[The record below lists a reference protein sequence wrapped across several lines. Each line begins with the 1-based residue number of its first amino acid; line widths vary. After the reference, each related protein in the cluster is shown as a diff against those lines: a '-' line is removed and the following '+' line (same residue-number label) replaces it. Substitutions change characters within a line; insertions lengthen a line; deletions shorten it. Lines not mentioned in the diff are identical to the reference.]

1 MKNSKLVLVA
11 ALAVVS
17 SSQNLA
23 AQTAQLFSDVNL
35 RNTSATALDS
45 ARVQVA
51 SYHAPTANAAGG
63 DVAIMVD
70 AEDAT
75 VFAADRGSRN
85 LFGSVDL
92 RGSTSGAVAVTV
104 TARNVLFGATDS
116 SRVAVASVVS
126 GQPNRFAEE
135 GDEDAGTESSS
146 TTSLTGSY
154 EGDIALE
161 DVEAVA
167 DGGAVIQLGGMD
179 LLGSFGGQVQE
190 VLDVR
195 NAELIATNESSVRV
209 GGVSIKGSFAST
221 RVSQTTIIN
230 NLLAVA
236 DNRASIAVGG
246 AHLGRR

>member
-1 MKNSKLVLVA
+1 MKKNKLVLVA
-11 ALAVVS
+11 AVAVVS

-23 AQTAQLFSDVNL
+23 AQSAQLFSDVNL

-63 DVAIMVD
+63 DVAIVVD

-75 VFAADRGSRN
+75 VFAADRASRT

-92 RGSTSGAVAVTV
+92 RGSTSGAVAISV
-104 TARNVLFGATDS
+104 TARNVLFGATDG

-126 GQPNRFAEE
+126 GQANRFAGE
-135 GDEDAGTESSS
+135 GDEDASDSTEA
-146 TTSLTGSY
+146 TSLTGSY
-154 EGDIALE
+154 EGQVALE

-167 DGGAVIQLGGMD
+167 DGASVIQVGGMD

-190 VLDVR
+190 TLEVR
-195 NAELIATNESSVRV
+195 NAELIATNESVVRV
-209 GGVSIKGSFAST
+209 GGVSIKGSFNST

-230 NLLAVA
+230 NLLAMA
-236 DNRASIAVGG
+236 DNRASVVVGG

>member
-1 MKNSKLVLVA
+1 LVA
-11 ALAVVS
+11 AFAVVS

-23 AQTAQLFSDVNL
+23 AQSAQLFSDVNL
-35 RNTSATALDS
+35 RNTSATALDTG
-45 ARVQVA
+45 RVQVA

-63 DVAIMVD
+63 DVAIVVD

-75 VFAADRGSRN
+75 VFAADRGART

-92 RGSTSGAVAVTV
+92 RGSTSGAVAISV
-104 TARNVLFGATDS
+104 TAHNVLFGATDG

-126 GQPNRFAEE
+126 GQANRFAGEV
-135 GDEDAGTESSS
+135 DEDASDSSDA
-146 TTSLTGSY
+146 TSLTGSY
-154 EGDIALE
+154 EGQVALE

-167 DGGAVIQLGGMD
+167 DGASVIQVGGLD

-190 VLDVR
+190 TLEVR
-195 NAELIATNESSVRV
+195 NAELIATNESVVRL
-209 GGVSIKGSFAST
+209 GGVSIKGSFATT

-230 NLLAVA
+230 NLLAMA
-236 DNRASIAVGG
+236 DNRASVAVGG